1 MLQAPAAARR
11 TALAET
17 TMGLQRRSN
26 RWRQARRKRWKASKR
41 WTTAEVGQHGA
52 ELVAAVAQSG
62 QAGSAGAAGDFA
74 GRLGADAAH
83 AARFWACCSIAGL
96 RKSRQSVS
104 EELPQSS
111 RVSSGREREARD
123 SNRQRREVTPPPRS
137 RILAG
142 VGASVLDVEIRH
154 IGSRRDDARIVLL
167 LRRRSTWEKRV
178 DRVSIH
184 PSTHPPIQPSQSSAS
199 NTLST
204 SSAYRGRKTPSR
216 LSIYIHHLTTPLL
229 AIMSSIPV
237 PQSVK
242 RQRST
247 ATLPAAAGPS
257 KLREPGA
264 ARTVAATRSISTA
277 DNGRFVPARR
287 TATTASAGLTLPRA
301 PMTNTTNRPAAAAA
315 TRSVSASKVA
325 PSAAARRGV
334 TSVTRLRPG
343 TNAAN
348 AAAAASRTSNGSAGS
363 AASGDVDPSRMDA
376 MESRLASMAELFELE
391 RTKTE
396 EKWNK
401 ERSERL
407 AQEDKVRQLEEDLLE
422 QRKIAQSK
430 QEEIKRR
437 RTLADDEMLQLTAKF
452 NREKRLLETELEQE
466 RETVAA
472 LKATLNQQSTSH
484 LTMES
489 TNTALRSQ
497 IQTKAANAHLENEL
511 REAESLRRKLHNEVQ
526 ELRGNIRVFCRVRPP
541 SNNDANNGTEA
552 LATIRFPNEREANQI
567 ELLAAAESAT
577 GTVTMRNHLFSFD
590 RVFQPSASQADVF
603 EEIAHLTQSV
613 LDGYNTS
620 IFAYGQTGSGK
631 THTLEGAPDSITGW
645 GSNPAADAGAGLI
658 PRAVQMLW
666 STAESL
672 KDKGWRYDF
681 EGSMLEIYLDNINDL
696 LGKSEVD
703 KAKHEIKHDKGR
715 TSVSDTVVVPLDSPA
730 HVFALLDKA
739 KKRRQVAATLMNERS
754 SRSHSVF
761 MLRVRGHNTT
771 TMEAC
776 DAVLSLVDLAGSE
789 RLANSGSDKDP
800 VRLKEAQ
807 SINKSLS
814 SLADVISALGQ
825 NKTANHVPYRN
836 STLTWLLKNSLGGN
850 SKTLM
855 LLALSPMAA
864 HLNESLC
871 SLRFATKVNST
882 TIGTAKAVKSVAS

>member
-1 MLQAPAAARR
+1 MA
-11 TALAET
+11 T
-17 TMGLQRRSN
+17 TRS
-26 RWRQARRKRWKASKR
+26 ASASKI
-41 WTTAEVGQHGA
+41 A
-52 ELVAAVAQSG
+52 
-62 QAGSAGAAGDFA
+62 AGAA
-74 GRLGADAAH
+74 L
-83 AARFWACCSIAGL
+83 
-96 RKSRQSVS
+96 
-104 EELPQSS
+104 
-111 RVSSGREREARD
+111 SG
-123 SNRQRREVTPPPRS
+123 
-137 RILAG
+137 
-142 VGASVLDVEIRH
+142 
-154 IGSRRDDARIVLL
+154 
-167 LRRRSTWEKRV
+167 
-178 DRVSIH
+178 
-184 PSTHPPIQPSQSSAS
+184 
-199 NTLST
+199 
-204 SSAYRGRKTPSR
+204 
-216 LSIYIHHLTTPLL
+216 
-229 AIMSSIPV
+229 
-237 PQSVK
+237 
-242 RQRST
+242 
-247 ATLPAAAGPS
+247 
-257 KLREPGA
+257 GA
-264 ARTVAATRSISTA
+264 AV
-277 DNGRFVPARR
+277 
-287 TATTASAGLTLPRA
+287 
-301 PMTNTTNRPAAAAA
+301 
-315 TRSVSASKVA
+315 
-325 PSAAARRGV
+325 RRGV
-334 TSVTRLRPG
+334 TSVTRPRPG
-343 TNAAN
+343 TNAAA
-348 AAAAASRTSNGSAGS
+348 AAAAASARSSNGSTTS
-363 AASGDVDPSRMDA
+363 ANSGDVDPSRMDA

-391 RTKTE
+391 RQKTE

-430 QEEIKRR
+430 QDEIKRR
-437 RTLADDEMLQLTAKF
+437 RTIADDEILQLTAKF
-452 NREKRLLETELEQE
+452 NREKRLLESELEQE
-466 RETVAA
+466 RETVVA

-497 IQTKAANAHLENEL
+497 IQVLQDEIETLRSKIASMDKDIAETKEANLHLENEL

-552 LATIRFPNEREANQI
+552 LATIRFPNEREAAQI
-567 ELLAAAESAT
+567 ELLAAGESAT
-577 GTVTMRNHLFSFD
+577 GTATMRNHLFTFD
-590 RVFQPSASQADVF
+590 RVFQPTASQADVF

-631 THTLEGAPDSITGW
+631 THTLEGAPDSITNY
-645 GSNPAADAGAGLI
+645 GSDPSADAGAGLI

-672 KDKGWRYDF
+672 KDKGWKYDF

-696 LGKSEVD
+696 LGKAEVD

-715 TSVSDTVVVPLDSPA
+715 TTVSDTVVVALDSPA
-730 HVFALLDKA
+730 QVFALLDKA

-761 MLRVRGHNTT
+761 MLRVRGQNVT

-825 NKTANHVPYRN
+825 NKNSTSHVPYRN

-882 TIGTAKAVKSVAS
+882 TIGTAKAVKSIGS

>member
-1 MLQAPAAARR
+1 
-11 TALAET
+11 
-17 TMGLQRRSN
+17 
-26 RWRQARRKRWKASKR
+26 
-41 WTTAEVGQHGA
+41 
-52 ELVAAVAQSG
+52 
-62 QAGSAGAAGDFA
+62 
-74 GRLGADAAH
+74 
-83 AARFWACCSIAGL
+83 
-96 RKSRQSVS
+96 
-104 EELPQSS
+104 
-111 RVSSGREREARD
+111 
-123 SNRQRREVTPPPRS
+123 
-137 RILAG
+137 
-142 VGASVLDVEIRH
+142 
-154 IGSRRDDARIVLL
+154 
-167 LRRRSTWEKRV
+167 
-178 DRVSIH
+178 
-184 PSTHPPIQPSQSSAS
+184 
-199 NTLST
+199 
-204 SSAYRGRKTPSR
+204 
-216 LSIYIHHLTTPLL
+216 
-229 AIMSSIPV
+229 MSSIPV
-237 PQSVK
+237 PQTVK
-242 RQRST
+242 RQRSA
-247 ATLPAAAGPS
+247 ATLPGTAGPS
-257 KLREPGA
+257 KIREPA
-264 ARTVAATRSISTA
+264 AGRAVPNTRSVSTV
-277 DNGRFVPARR
+277 DSGRFVPARR
-287 TATTASAGLTLPRA
+287 TVATTLPRA
-301 PMTNTTNRPAAAAA
+301 PMTNTTNRPGVGAT
-315 TRSVSASKVA
+315 TRSVSASSKIA
-325 PSAAARRGV
+325 SGAALAGGATVRRGV

-343 TNAAN
+343 TNSAVAASS
-348 AAAAASRTSNGSAGS
+348 SRTSNGSVTSVGS
-363 AASGDVDPSRMDA
+363 TDVDPSRMDA

-391 RTKTE
+391 RQKTE

-407 AQEDKVRQLEEDLLE
+407 AQEDKVRQLEEDLIE

-430 QEEIKRR
+430 QDEIKRR
-437 RTLADDEMLQLTAKF
+437 RTLADDEVLQLTAKF
-452 NREKRLLETELEQE
+452 NRDKRMLETELEQE

-489 TNTALRSQ
+489 TNAALRSQ
-497 IQTKAANAHLENEL
+497 IQVLQDEIEALRAKMATMDKDLTQTKEANLDLENEL

-541 SNNDANNGTEA
+541 SNNDVNNGIEA

-567 ELLAAAESAT
+567 ELLAAGESAL
-577 GTVTMRNHLFSFD
+577 GTVTMRNHLFTFD
-590 RVFQPSASQADVF
+590 RVFQPTASQADVF

-631 THTLEGAPDSITGW
+631 THTLEGAPDSITNFA
-645 GSNPAADAGAGLI
+645 SDPSADEGAGLI

-672 KDKGWRYDF
+672 KDKGWKYDF
-681 EGSMLEIYLDNINDL
+681 QGSMLEIYLDNINDL
-696 LGKSEVD
+696 LGKTEVD

-715 TSVSDTVVVPLDSPA
+715 TTVSDTVVVPLDSPA
-730 HVFALLDKA
+730 QVFALLEKA

-761 MLRVRGHNTT
+761 MLRVRGQNAT

-800 VRLKEAQ
+800 IRLKEAQ

-825 NKTANHVPYRN
+825 NKSSSSLNHIPYRN

-882 TIGTAKAVKSVAS
+882 TIGTAKAIKSIAN

>member
-1 MLQAPAAARR
+1 
-11 TALAET
+11 
-17 TMGLQRRSN
+17 
-26 RWRQARRKRWKASKR
+26 
-41 WTTAEVGQHGA
+41 
-52 ELVAAVAQSG
+52 
-62 QAGSAGAAGDFA
+62 
-74 GRLGADAAH
+74 
-83 AARFWACCSIAGL
+83 
-96 RKSRQSVS
+96 
-104 EELPQSS
+104 
-111 RVSSGREREARD
+111 
-123 SNRQRREVTPPPRS
+123 
-137 RILAG
+137 
-142 VGASVLDVEIRH
+142 
-154 IGSRRDDARIVLL
+154 
-167 LRRRSTWEKRV
+167 
-178 DRVSIH
+178 
-184 PSTHPPIQPSQSSAS
+184 
-199 NTLST
+199 
-204 SSAYRGRKTPSR
+204 
-216 LSIYIHHLTTPLL
+216 
-229 AIMSSIPV
+229 MSSIPV
-237 PQSVK
+237 PQTVK
-242 RQRST
+242 RQRSA
-247 ATLPAAAGPS
+247 ATLPGTAGPS
-257 KLREPGA
+257 KLREPAA
-264 ARTVAATRSISTA
+264 ARAVPTTRSVSTA
-277 DNGRFVPARR
+277 DSGRFVPARR
-287 TATTASAGLTLPRA
+287 TAATTLPRA
-301 PMTNTTNRPAAAAA
+301 PMTNTTNRPGVGAT
-315 TRSVSASKVA
+315 TRSVSASSKVA
-325 PSAAARRGV
+325 AGAALAGGATVRRGV

-343 TNAAN
+343 TNAAV
-348 AAAAASRTSNGSAGS
+348 AAASRTSNGSATSAGS
-363 AASGDVDPSRMDA
+363 ADVDPSRMDA

-391 RTKTE
+391 RQKTE

-407 AQEDKVRQLEEDLLE
+407 AQEDKVRQLEEDLIE

-430 QEEIKRR
+430 QDEIKRR

-497 IQTKAANAHLENEL
+497 IQVLQDEIEALRAKIASMDKDVTETKEANLHLENEL

-552 LATIRFPNEREANQI
+552 LATIRFPNQREATQI
-567 ELLAAAESAT
+567 ELLAAGESAL
-577 GTVTMRNHLFSFD
+577 GTVTMRNHLFTFD
-590 RVFQPSASQADVF
+590 RVFQPTASQADVF

-631 THTLEGAPDSITGW
+631 THTLEGAPDSINNLGNDP
-645 GSNPAADAGAGLI
+645 SADAGAGLI

-666 STAESL
+666 STAEGL
-672 KDKGWRYDF
+672 RDKGWKYDF

-696 LGKSEVD
+696 LGKAEVD

-715 TSVSDTVVVPLDSPA
+715 TTVSDTVVVPLDSPA
-730 HVFALLDKA
+730 QVFALLEKA

-761 MLRVRGHNTT
+761 MLRVRGQNAT

-800 VRLKEAQ
+800 IRLKEAQ

-825 NKTANHVPYRN
+825 TKSSSSLNHIPYRN

-882 TIGTAKAVKSVAS
+882 TIGTAKAVKSIAN

>member
-1 MLQAPAAARR
+1 
-11 TALAET
+11 
-17 TMGLQRRSN
+17 
-26 RWRQARRKRWKASKR
+26 
-41 WTTAEVGQHGA
+41 
-52 ELVAAVAQSG
+52 
-62 QAGSAGAAGDFA
+62 
-74 GRLGADAAH
+74 
-83 AARFWACCSIAGL
+83 
-96 RKSRQSVS
+96 
-104 EELPQSS
+104 
-111 RVSSGREREARD
+111 
-123 SNRQRREVTPPPRS
+123 
-137 RILAG
+137 
-142 VGASVLDVEIRH
+142 
-154 IGSRRDDARIVLL
+154 
-167 LRRRSTWEKRV
+167 
-178 DRVSIH
+178 
-184 PSTHPPIQPSQSSAS
+184 
-199 NTLST
+199 
-204 SSAYRGRKTPSR
+204 
-216 LSIYIHHLTTPLL
+216 
-229 AIMSSIPV
+229 MSSIPV
-237 PQSVK
+237 PQTAK
-242 RQRST
+242 RQRT
-247 ATLPAAAGPS
+247 AATIPGGIGAGPS
-257 KLREPGA
+257 NLGEPA
-264 ARTVAATRSISTA
+264 ATRTVAATRSVSTA
-277 DNGRFVPARR
+277 DSGRFVPSRR
-287 TATTASAGLTLPRA
+287 TATTTSAGLTMSRA
-301 PMTNTTNRPAAAAA
+301 PMTNTTNRPSAGVGAT
-315 TRSVSASKVA
+315 TRSVSATKVA
-325 PSAAARRGV
+325 AGAALAGGAAVRRGV

-348 AAAAASRTSNGSAGS
+348 AAAAAASRASNGSATS
-363 AASGDVDPSRMDA
+363 TASGDVDPSRMDA

-391 RTKTE
+391 RQKTE

-401 ERSERL
+401 ERSDRL
-407 AQEDKVRQLEEDLLE
+407 AQEDKVRQLEEDLIE

-437 RTLADDEMLQLTAKF
+437 RTLADDELLQLTAKC

-472 LKATLNQQSTSH
+472 LKATLSQQSTSH

-497 IQTKAANAHLENEL
+497 VQVLQDEIEALRAKISSMDKDVAETKEANFHLESEL

-541 SNNDANNGTEA
+541 SNNDASNGTEA
-552 LATIRFPNEREANQI
+552 LATIRFPNEREATQI
-567 ELLAAAESAT
+567 ELFAAGESAT
-577 GTVTMRNHLFSFD
+577 GTVTMRNHLFTFD
-590 RVFQPSASQADVF
+590 RVFQPTASQADVF

-631 THTLEGAPDSITGW
+631 THTLEGAADSITNLA
-645 GSNPAADAGAGLI
+645 SDPSADAGAGLI

-672 KDKGWRYDF
+672 KDKGWKYDF

-696 LGKSEVD
+696 LGKAEVD

-715 TSVSDTVVVPLDSPA
+715 TTVSDTVVIPLDSPA
-730 HVFALLDKA
+730 QVFALLEKA

-761 MLRVRGHNTT
+761 MLRVRGQNAT

-800 VRLKEAQ
+800 IRLKEAQ

-825 NKTANHVPYRN
+825 NKGSTNHVPYRN

-864 HLNESLC
+864 HMNESLC

-882 TIGTAKAVKSVAS
+882 TIGTAKAVKSIAN